1 MAMTG
6 GGGRGAVKSDINV
19 TPLVDVCLVLLI
31 IFMVVTPL
39 LQRGKPVVLPKS
51 QVVDQ
56 PREDAGDPLMLT
68 VTPDKRI
75 WVEND
80 PYTLDSLGAKL
91 QDEIIAEPYRPIMLK
106 GDSSLSY
113 GDVRK
118 IMAVARTAGA
128 RGVEL
133 AVEQP
138 KTAQNA
144 SPAPTAGFGN
154 GTP

>member
-1 MAMTG
+1 
-6 GGGRGAVKSDINV
+6 
-19 TPLVDVCLVLLI
+19 
-31 IFMVVTPL
+31 
-39 LQRGKPVVLPKS
+39 
-51 QVVDQ
+51 
-56 PREDAGDPLMLT
+56 MLT

-80 PYTLDSLGAKL
+80 PYNLDSLGEKL
-91 QDEIIAEPYRPIMLK
+91 KDEIIESPYRPIMLK

-138 KTAQNA
+138 KTAQTAQNA
-144 SPAPTAGFGN
+144 APAPTAGFG
-154 GTP
+154 GASRP